1 MQDHEEDRRRI
12 ITRLSRVEGQLRGIK
27 TMIENEATCE
37 EVVQQMTAAR
47 RALDRAFYE
56 MLACSLLTQVD
67 GSTDTADIRAS
78 TEELARLLVKFA

>member
-1 MQDHEEDRRRI
+1 MQSHEDDRRRI

-37 EVVQQMTAAR
+37 DVAHQMTAAR

-56 MLACSLLTQVD
+56 MLACSLLTHVE